1 MRKNLWINRV
11 GEVKEVG
18 GHVFTLT
25 GLYSND
31 KVTVDVDGIEHIVSR
46 TVWNNGVFR
55 DIMKKLN
62 PCEKKSKVASRVSKY
77 LHQEKTIGEYMC
89 KVIEYNKNKVLVE
102 VEGYEGKD
110 WMSVSTW
117 IRASV
122 KGFIKRIKE
131 KFVKI
136 MVKVNEKIDEVKYEL
151 ILWNPVVRDGF
162 GRFSYDTTC
171 IIDSE
176 FEKCGDVKSARA
188 VLRKYANYCHP
199 DKGFNTYVDNK
210 NWKWLLNRYEV
221 TVAFINVLKLAW
233 DDEDFSWEQYL

>member
-1 MRKNLWINRV
+1 MRKNLWINRI

-25 GLYSND
+25 GLYTND
-31 KVTVDVDGIEHIVSR
+31 KVTVDVNGIEYIVSR

-77 LHQEKTIGEYMC
+77 INQEKNIGDYMC
-89 KVIEYNKNKVLVE
+89 RVIEYSKNKVLVE
-102 VEGYEGKD
+102 VEGYEGND

-136 MVKVNEKIDEVKYEL
+136 ITKVKYEL
-151 ILWNPVVRDGF
+151 VLWNPVVRDVF
-162 GRFSYDTTC
+162 GRFSEATC
-171 IIDSE
+171 NIITSE
-176 FEKCGDVKSARA
+176 FEKCSSIQDARA

-199 DKGFNTYVDNK
+199 DKGFNSYIDRQEWSFIIHTYEATVS
-210 NWKWLLNRYEV
+210 WLNILQK
-221 TVAFINVLKLAW
+221 TW
-233 DDEDFSWEQYL
+233 DADDDFSWE

>member
-11 GEVKEVG
+11 GETKIVG

-25 GLYSND
+25 GLYTSD

-62 PCEKKSKVASRVSKY
+62 PCEKKSKTVASRVSKY
-77 LHQEKTIGEYMC
+77 VNQEKTIGDYMC

-117 IRASV
+117 VRASV

-136 MVKVNEKIDEVKYEL
+136 IVKVNEKIDEVKYEL
-151 ILWNPVVRDGF
+151 IPWQPVVRDGF
-162 GRFSYDTTC
+162 GRFSEATAN
-171 IIDSE
+171 IIIGE
-176 FEKCGDVKSARA
+176 FEQCSNIKSARA

-210 NWKWLLNRYEV
+210 NWNFVLHGYECV
-221 TVAFINVLKLAW
+221 VALINVFQSAW
-233 DDEDFSWEQYL
+233 DDDDFSWD

>member
-1 MRKNLWINRV
+1 MGKNLWIYRI

-25 GLYSND
+25 GLYTSD
-31 KVTVDVDGIEHIVSR
+31 KVTVDVNGIEYIVSR

-89 KVIEYNKNKVLVE
+89 RVIEYSKNKVLVE

-136 MVKVNEKIDEVKYEL
+136 MVKVKYEL
-151 ILWNPVVRDGF
+151 IPWQPVVRDGF
-162 GRFSYDTTC
+162 GRFSEATSN
-171 IIDSE
+171 IITSE
-176 FEKCGDVKSARA
+176 FEKCSTVQEARA

-199 DKGFNTYVDNK
+199 DKGFNNYIDREE
-210 NWKWLLNRYEV
+210 WSFIINRYEA
-221 TVAFINVLKLAW
+221 TVLWLNILQNTW
-233 DDEDFSWEQYL
+233 DDDDNFSWE

>member
-18 GHVFTLT
+18 GYVFTLI
-25 GLYSND
+25 GLYTSD
-31 KVTVDVDGIEHIVSR
+31 KVTVDVNGIEYIVSR

-62 PCEKKSKVASRVSKY
+62 PCEKKSKTVASRVSKY
-77 LHQEKTIGEYMC
+77 INQEKNIGDYMC
-89 KVIEYNKNKVLVE
+89 RVIEYNKNKVLVE
-102 VEGYEGKD
+102 VEGYEGND

-136 MVKVNEKIDEVKYEL
+136 ITKTKYEL
-151 ILWNPVVRDGF
+151 VLWQPVVRDGF
-162 GRFSYDTTC
+162 GRFSEATC
-171 IIDSE
+171 NIITSE
-176 FEKCGDVKSARA
+176 FEKCSSIQDARA

-199 DKGFNTYVDNK
+199 DKGFNSYIDRQEWSFVIHTYEATVL
-210 NWKWLLNRYEV
+210 WLDILQNM
-221 TVAFINVLKLAW
+221 W
-233 DDEDFSWEQYL
+233 DDDDNFSWE

>member
-11 GEVKEVG
+11 GETKIVG

-25 GLYSND
+25 GLYTSD

-62 PCEKKSKVASRVSKY
+62 PCEKKSKTVASRVSKY
-77 LHQEKTIGEYMC
+77 LNQEKNIGDYMC

-151 ILWNPVVRDGF
+151 IPWQPVVRDGF
-162 GRFSYDTTC
+162 GRFSNYC
-171 IIDSE
+171 LNIITKE
-176 FEKCGDVKSARA
+176 FGECATMQEARKL
-188 VLRKYANYCHP
+188 LRKYANYCHP

-210 NWKWLLNRYEV
+210 NWEFVLVTYECV
-221 TVAFINVLKLAW
+221 VKYIDVLQSVW
-233 DDEDFSWEQYL
+233 DDDDFSWD

>member
-11 GEVKEVG
+11 GETKIVG
-18 GHVFTLT
+18 GYVFTLT
-25 GLYSND
+25 GLYTSD

-62 PCEKKSKVASRVSKY
+62 PCEKKSKTVASRVSKY
-77 LHQEKTIGEYMC
+77 VNQEKNIGDYMC
-89 KVIEYNKNKVLVE
+89 KVTKYSKNKVLVE
-102 VEGYEGKD
+102 VEGYEGSD

-136 MVKVNEKIDEVKYEL
+136 MIKVNEKIDEVKYEL
-151 ILWNPVVRDGF
+151 VLWNPVVRDGF
-162 GRFSYDTTC
+162 GRFSYDTKR

-199 DKGFNTYVDNK
+199 DKGFNTYIDNK
-210 NWKWLLNRYEV
+210 NWKWLLHRYEAI
-221 TVAFINVLKLAW
+221 VAFLNVLKLAW
-233 DDEDFSWEQYL
+233 DDEDFSWE

>member
-1 MRKNLWINRV
+1 MGKNLWIYRI

-18 GHVFTLT
+18 GHVFVLT
-25 GLYSND
+25 GLYLNN
-31 KVTVDVDGIEHIVSR
+31 KVTVDVDGIEYIVSR

-77 LHQEKTIGEYMC
+77 VNQEKTIGEYMC
-89 KVIEYNKNKVLVE
+89 KVVKYSKNKVLVE

-151 ILWNPVVRDGF
+151 VLWNPVVRDVF
-162 GRFSYDTTC
+162 GRFSEATC
-171 IIDSE
+171 NIITSE
-176 FEKCGDVKSARA
+176 FEKCSSIQDARA

-199 DKGFNTYVDNK
+199 DKGFNSYIDRQEWSFVIHTYEATVS
-210 NWKWLLNRYEV
+210 WLNILQK
-221 TVAFINVLKLAW
+221 TW
-233 DDEDFSWEQYL
+233 DADDDFLWE

>member
-11 GEVKEVG
+11 GETKIVG
-18 GHVFTLT
+18 GHTFTLT
-25 GLYSND
+25 GLYTSD

-62 PCEKKSKVASRVSKY
+62 PCEKKSKTVASRVSKY

-110 WMSVSTW
+110 WMNVSTW

-136 MVKVNEKIDEVKYEL
+136 ITKVKYEL
-151 ILWNPVVRDGF
+151 VLWQPVVRDGF
-162 GRFSYDTTC
+162 FGVFSNDCLNTITK
-171 IIDSE
+171 E
-176 FEKCGDVKSARA
+176 FNECSTMQEARKL
-188 VLRKYANYCHP
+188 LRKYANYCHP
-199 DKGFNTYVDNK
+199 DKGFNTPTDNL
-210 NWKWLLNRYEV
+210 NWEFVLSTYECVVKLLD
-221 TVAFINVLKLAW
+221 VLQSAW
-233 DDEDFSWEQYL
+233 NDDDFSWD

>member
-31 KVTVDVDGIEHIVSR
+31 KVTVDVDGIEYIVSR

-77 LHQEKTIGEYMC
+77 VNQEKTIGEYMC
-89 KVIEYNKNKVLVE
+89 RVIEYSKNKVLVE
-102 VEGYEGKD
+102 VEGYEGND

-136 MVKVNEKIDEVKYEL
+136 ITKVKYEL
-151 ILWNPVVRDGF
+151 VLWNPVVRDVF
-162 GRFSYDTTC
+162 GRFSEATC
-171 IIDSE
+171 NIITSE
-176 FEKCGDVKSARA
+176 FEKCSSIQDARR
-188 VLRKYANYCHP
+188 VFRKYANYCHP
-199 DKGFNTYVDNK
+199 DKGFNSYIDREEWSFIIHTYEATVS
-210 NWKWLLNRYEV
+210 WLNILQK
-221 TVAFINVLKLAW
+221 TW
-233 DDEDFSWEQYL
+233 DADDDFLWE

>member
-18 GHVFTLT
+18 GYVFTLT
-25 GLYSND
+25 GLYTSD

-46 TVWNNGVFR
+46 TVWKNGVFR

-62 PCEKKSKVASRVSKY
+62 PCEKKSKTVASRVSKY
-77 LHQEKTIGEYMC
+77 LHQEKTIGDYMC

-102 VEGYEGKD
+102 VEGYEGED

-117 IRASV
+117 VRASV

-162 GRFSYDTTC
+162 GRFSYDTTR

-176 FEKCGDVKSARA
+176 FEKCGDVKSART

-210 NWKWLLNRYEV
+210 NWKWLLHRYEA
-221 TVAFINVLKLAW
+221 TVAFINVLKLVW
-233 DDEDFSWEQYL
+233 DDEDFSWE